1 MEKITTLEFILSLG
15 IVTLLTSVLTL
26 IITQIIKIIL
36 TKTKVITDNTNES
49 KKDVLLSRIGRIVGI
64 LTYISLYV
72 VNEIVNNQVI
82 VFNEALV
89 INLVSG
95 ISLSLTIS
103 KGLYTSLHQFFKK
116 ENIFEQL
123 EYVEQVIN
131 KLNEEVETKWIIK
144 KEK

>member
-15 IVTLLTSVLTL
+15 IVTILTSVLTL

-36 TKTKVITDNTNES
+36 TKTKVINDNTNES

-72 VNEIVNNQVI
+72 VNEIMNNQVI
-82 VFNEALV
+82 VFNEALL

-103 KGLYTSLHQFFKK
+103 K
-116 ENIFEQL
+116 
-123 EYVEQVIN
+123 
-131 KLNEEVETKWIIK
+131 
-144 KEK
+144 

>member
-36 TKTKVITDNTNES
+36 TKTKVINDNTNES

-72 VNEIVNNQVI
+72 VNEIMNNQVI

-123 EYVEQVIN
+123 EYVEQVVN

>member
-26 IITQIIKIIL
+26 IITQIIKLIL
-36 TKTKVITDNTNES
+36 TKTKVINDKTNEL

-64 LTYISLYV
+64 LTYITLYI
-72 VNEIVNNQVI
+72 VNEIINNQVI
-82 VFNEALV
+82 EFNEGLV

-95 ISLSLTIS
+95 ISLSLTIT

-131 KLNEEVETKWIIK
+131 KLNEEVETKWIVK

>member
-15 IVTLLTSVLTL
+15 IVTILTSVLTL

-36 TKTKVITDNTNES
+36 TKTKVINDNTNES
-49 KKDVLLSRIGRIVGI
+49 KKDVLLSRIGRMVGI

-72 VNEIVNNQVI
+72 VNEIMNNQVI
-82 VFNEALV
+82 VFNEALL

>member
-26 IITQIIKIIL
+26 IITQIIKLIL
-36 TKTKVITDNTNES
+36 TKTKVINDKTNEL

-64 LTYISLYV
+64 LTYITLYI
-72 VNEIVNNQVI
+72 VNEIINNQVI
-82 VFNEALV
+82 EFNEVLV

-95 ISLSLTIS
+95 ISLSLTIT

-131 KLNEEVETKWIIK
+131 KLNEEVETKWIVK

>member
-72 VNEIVNNQVI
+72 VNEIMNNQVI

>member
-72 VNEIVNNQVI
+72 VNEIMNNQVI

-123 EYVEQVIN
+123 EYVEQVVN

>member
-26 IITQIIKIIL
+26 IITQIIKLIL
-36 TKTKVITDNTNES
+36 TKTKVINDKTNEL
-49 KKDVLLSRIGRIVGI
+49 KKDVLLSRIGSIVGI
-64 LTYISLYV
+64 LTYITLYI
-72 VNEIVNNQVI
+72 VNEIINNQVI
-82 VFNEALV
+82 EFNEGLV

-95 ISLSLTIS
+95 ISLSLTIT

-131 KLNEEVETKWIIK
+131 KLNEEVETKWIVK

>member
-1 MEKITTLEFILSLG
+1 MEKVTTLEFILSLG
-15 IVTLLTSVLTL
+15 IVTILTSVLTL

-36 TKTKVITDNTNES
+36 TKTKVINDNTNES

-64 LTYISLYV
+64 LTSISLYV
-72 VNEIVNNQVI
+72 VNEIMNNQVI
-82 VFNEALV
+82 VFNEALL

-116 ENIFEQL
+116 ENIFEHL

>member
-26 IITQIIKIIL
+26 IITQIIKLIL
-36 TKTKVITDNTNES
+36 TKTKVINDKTNEL
-49 KKDVLLSRIGRIVGI
+49 KKDVLLSRIGSIVGI
-64 LTYISLYV
+64 LTYITLYI
-72 VNEIVNNQVI
+72 VNEIINNQVI
-82 VFNEALV
+82 EFNEVLV

-95 ISLSLTIS
+95 ISLSLTIT

-131 KLNEEVETKWIIK
+131 KLNEEVETKWIVK